1 MSDVVVLPI
10 WKNAVNNFIIKG
22 SKPGDLISKSWLM
35 REFGIEEPKT
45 MSELQKAQL
54 KFMGCMN
61 KFQTELLE
69 EHQIALKTVQGVGYE
84 VVAPEDQT
92 RFGLVAGVRAIA
104 KAITA
109 TERTVANVKV
119 DSLTDA
125 QRQEHSDGLAKV
137 ANMQS
142 MFSRR
147 RLLGRLK

>member
-1 MSDVVVLPI
+1 
-10 WKNAVNNFIIKG
+10 
-22 SKPGDLISKSWLM
+22 
-35 REFGIEEPKT
+35 
-45 MSELQKAQL
+45 
-54 KFMGCMN
+54 
-61 KFQTELLE
+61 LE